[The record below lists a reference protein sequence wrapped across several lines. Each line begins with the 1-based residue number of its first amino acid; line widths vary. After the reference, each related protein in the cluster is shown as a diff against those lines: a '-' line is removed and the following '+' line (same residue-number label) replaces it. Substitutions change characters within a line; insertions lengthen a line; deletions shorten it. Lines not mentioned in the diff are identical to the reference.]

1 MNKEILLQHLYE
13 QKLVLVGLITR
24 TMVTAAYLNENDKGV
39 LNDLQQILKVNECMT
54 TKLKEQ
60 E

>member
-1 MNKEILLQHLYE
+1 MNKEILLEHLYE